1 MLRGESGMTPH
12 VARSA
17 YLHTPWLV
25 FLGSIVALVVLVA
38 LLVFDPTQLFAP
50 RDETRPLVVLCA
62 ASLKGPVEAAARAYT
77 DQHGVAVQL
86 QFGASNTLL
95 ATLEVSDRPDLYL
108 PADDSYVPIA
118 RDKQLIAEV
127 LLLARQKPVLAVR
140 QGNPKAVRGLD
151 DIIRRGLRV
160 AQANPEAAA
169 VGKLAQQVLRRHGLW
184 EAFRQ
189 RIVVTKPTVTDVA
202 ADVQV
207 GAVDAGIVWDT
218 TVATLP
224 GLETV
229 PVPLFA
235 DVQAEVAA
243 CVARACAQPA
253 TALRFARYLA
263 ARDRGQPLFARF
275 GFGTV
280 EGDAWAE
287 TPELR
292 LLAGAMLRPAI
303 EETITAFEEREGVR
317 VTRVY
322 NGCGILVAQMRT
334 GDAVPDAYFACDR
347 SFMNQVH
354 DLFGPPTTVSGNQ
367 LVLLVHKGNPHG
379 IRRLRDLAKP
389 GLRVGVGHEKQ
400 CAMGVLTQQTLR
412 EDRSQPA
419 VMKNVKV
426 QSPTGDLLVNQM
438 RTGALDAAIAYLSN
452 AAGAADLLEAIPID
466 IPCAFAEQPFAV
478 GKKSAYPQLAG
489 RLLDAIR
496 GRESYDRFRAYGFTW
511 KAPLP
516 PGVAEAAPR

>member
-1 MLRGESGMTPH
+1 MTPH
-12 VARSA
+12 MARPA
-17 YLHTPWLV
+17 RLHTPFVV
-25 FLGSIVALVVLVA
+25 FLGSIAALVALVG
-38 LLVFDPTQLFAP
+38 LLAFDPAQLFAP
-50 RDETRPLVVLCA
+50 RGAAARPLIVLCA
-62 ASLKGPVEAAARAYT
+62 ASLKAPVEAIAREYG
-77 DQHGVAVQL
+77 DRYGVEVQL

-108 PADDSYVPIA
+108 PADDSYITTA
-118 RDKQLIAEV
+118 RDKNLVAEV
-127 LLLARQKPVLAVR
+127 VPLARQRPVLAVPR
-140 QGNPKAVRGLD
+140 GNPKAVRGLD
-151 DIIRRGLRV
+151 DVVRRNLRI

-169 VGKLAQQVLRRHGLW
+169 VGRLVRQVLQRNGRW
-184 EAFRQ
+184 DAFSQ

-207 GAVDAGIVWDT
+207 GAVDAGVVWDT
-218 TVATLP
+218 TVASVA
-224 GLETV
+224 GLEVV

-235 DVQAEVAA
+235 DVHAEVVAS
-243 CVARACAQPA
+243 VARACAQPA
-253 TALRFARYLA
+253 AALHFARYLA
-263 ARDRGQPLFARF
+263 ARDRGLPVFAKY
-275 GFGTV
+275 GFV
-280 EGDAWAE
+280 PVDGDAWAE

-334 GDAVPDAYFACDR
+334 GDGVPDAFFACDR
-347 SFMNQVH
+347 AFMTQVH

-367 LVLLVHKGNPHG
+367 LVILVHKGNPHG
-379 IRRLRDLAKP
+379 IRRLKDLAKP

-412 EDRSQPA
+412 EDRSLPG

-438 RTGALDAAIAYLSN
+438 RTGSLDAAIAYISN
-452 AAGAADLLEAIPID
+452 AAGAADELEAVPVD

-478 GKKSAYPQLAG
+478 GKKSTHPQLAG
-489 RLLDAIR
+489 RLLDALR
-496 GRESYDRFRAYGFTW
+496 GRESYERFRAYGFSW

-516 PGVAEAAPR
+516 PGVKAP